1 MFGILLLLIGI
12 MMSVYG
18 SVRITGITSQMR
30 RVGELEDPQNGLRR
44 LDNEL
49 SSVKT
54 IIYWG
59 IALMAIGLFI

>member
-12 MMSVYG
+12 MMSVYV

-30 RVGELEDPQNGLRR
+30 HVGELEDPQNGLRR